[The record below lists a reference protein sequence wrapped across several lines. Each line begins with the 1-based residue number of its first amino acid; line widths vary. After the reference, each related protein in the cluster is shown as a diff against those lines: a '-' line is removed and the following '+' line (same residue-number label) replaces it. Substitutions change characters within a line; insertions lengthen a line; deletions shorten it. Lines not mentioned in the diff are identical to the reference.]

1 MAAWSILK
9 RLWRLSTVLW
19 LMVRSCLLLLNVMNN
34 NNFTPIQ
41 RRIMAFNH
49 MDKEQQITSE
59 MREYYFQDFEI
70 DMKMA
75 IESNQFALCIPNHIQ

>member
-1 MAAWSILK
+1 
-9 RLWRLSTVLW
+9 
-19 LMVRSCLLLLNVMNN
+19 MVRSCSLLLNVMNN

>member
-1 MAAWSILK
+1 
-9 RLWRLSTVLW
+9 
-19 LMVRSCLLLLNVMNN
+19 
-34 NNFTPIQ
+34 
-41 RRIMAFNH
+41 MAFNH

-75 IESNQFALCIPNHIQ
+75 IESNQFALCIPNHIQQLYKNNTIKIMLAIITGCVILYPQIEKVSNEN

>member
-1 MAAWSILK
+1 
-9 RLWRLSTVLW
+9 
-19 LMVRSCLLLLNVMNN
+19 
-34 NNFTPIQ
+34 
-41 RRIMAFNH
+41 MAFNR